1 MTFTGD
7 KFDDMFV
14 FQPEA
19 IFHWN
24 IFVMLI
30 DVTIFVQYF
39 VNIVIAIPGRNIG
52 MIAATCVMFVFRAE
66 AIFCV
71 SQTFSASKQIQ
82 QIQITPILKL
92 LRASSKVKW

>member
-19 IFHWN
+19 KFHWN

-30 DVTIFVQYF
+30 DVTIFVRYF
-39 VNIVIAIPGRNIG
+39 VNIVIAIPGRSRG
-52 MIAATCVMFVFRAE
+52 
-66 AIFCV
+66 
-71 SQTFSASKQIQ
+71 
-82 QIQITPILKL
+82 
-92 LRASSKVKW
+92 